1 MLFSQSALIF
11 QLGLIFK
18 KLKYYTLR
26 KENFSR
32 KMFEVALAV
41 NVAVNAANIRGAVNP
56 LIVSRNKTILIQG
69 FKVLFDMANS
79 QLL

>member
-1 MLFSQSALIF
+1 
-11 QLGLIFK
+11 
-18 KLKYYTLR
+18 
-26 KENFSR
+26 
-32 KMFEVALAV
+32 MFGVALAV
-41 NVAVNAANIRGAVNP
+41 NAAVNAANIRGAVNP